1 MTGLV
6 RVQSIETFGWGG
18 RATTYALMD
27 NGTVEAWGYGA
38 DGELGNGTTTNSDI
52 PVPVTGL
59 SGVKDIQTNGVTTY
73 ALMDNGTVE
82 AWGSDAYG
90 SLGHGVAADTG
101 IPVAADTG
109 IPVAV
114 FDSSGQ

>member
-1 MTGLV
+1 MSG
-6 RVQSIETFGWGG
+6 VQSVQTGFY
-18 RATTYALMD
+18 TTYALMD

-59 SGVKDIQTNGVTTY
+59 SSVKDIQTLEGTIY

-90 SLGHGVAADTG
+90 LLGHGVSG
-101 IPVAADTG
+101 STG